1 MPQPVAA
8 ERRVISTMKPLQRR
22 EILVLAFLAFIAVAA
37 LTGSPGQIGELIRGQ
52 LLSSFAFLTSIQ
64 LVAGLIGIFVLER
77 RYPAQPNVALFSPAV
92 AMDALYTFVVQ
103 PLTVV
108 VLVLMS
114 EPLSAFLST
123 NASWL
128 VLDTTRSLP
137 LPVALVAG
145 LVITDFFVWLA
156 HVLKHKIP
164 LLWRFHIIHHSQVQI
179 NMFTS
184 NRIHP
189 VEHVQ
194 DLAIQTL
201 PYFILFPSLTSN
213 WKSFMVLNVLY
224 AWQQRFQHSNIATN
238 LGPLRYIIVT
248 PQSHRVHHSLVE
260 EHWNSNYGSV
270 FTWDRLFGM
279 QHDDVESYPIT
290 GLNDNEFPEPAT
302 WSPREF
308 LRCLADQFTY
318 PFKRDVIARV
328 SQPVGAG
335 GTASS
340 YR

>member
-1 MPQPVAA
+1 MV
-8 ERRVISTMKPLQRR
+8 
-22 EILVLAFLAFIAVAA
+22 AFLLFIAVAA
-37 LTGSPGQIGELIRGQ
+37 YTEAPGYVGELIRRQ
-52 LLSSFAFLTSIQ
+52 VLSSFAFLTSIQ
-64 LVAGLIGIFVLER
+64 LIAGLIGIFVLER
-77 RYPAQPNVALFSPAV
+77 LYPAQPNVPLFSPAV
-92 AMDALYTFVVQ
+92 AMDALYTFMIQ

-108 VLVLMS
+108 ILVLMS
-114 EPLSAFLST
+114 EPLSTFLSE

-128 VLDTTRSLP
+128 VVDTTRTLP
-137 LPVALVAG
+137 LPVALIAG

-164 LLWRFHIIHHSQVQI
+164 LLWRFHVIHHSQEQI

-189 VEHVQ
+189 IEHVQ
-194 DLAIQTL
+194 DLMIQTL
-201 PYFILFPSLTSN
+201 PYFILFPSLSSN
-213 WKSFMVLNVLY
+213 WKSFMLLNVLY
-224 AWQQRFQHSNIATN
+224 SWQQRFQHSNIATN

-248 PQSHRVHHSLVE
+248 PQSHRVHHSLIE

-279 QHDDVESYPIT
+279 QNDDVESYPIT
-290 GLNDNEFPEPAT
+290 GLNDADFPEPHT

-318 PFKRDVIARV
+318 PFRGDVIARV
-328 SQPVGAG
+328 SQPLDTEGVP
-335 GTASS
+335 SR
-340 YR
+340 YQ

>member
-1 MPQPVAA
+1 MKSLLRREVVVLAILAFVAA
-8 ERRVISTMKPLQRR
+8 
-22 EILVLAFLAFIAVAA
+22 AA
-37 LTGSPGQIGELIRGQ
+37 AIEAPGYVGELIRRQ
-52 LLSSFAFLTSIQ
+52 VLSSFAFLTSIQ
-64 LVAGLIGIFVLER
+64 LIVGLVAIFALER
-77 RYPAQPNVALFSPAV
+77 KYPAQPNVPLFSPAV
-92 AMDALYTFVVQ
+92 AMDALYTFIVQ

-108 VLVLMS
+108 LLVLMS
-114 EPLSAFLST
+114 EPLSTFLAD
-123 NASWL
+123 NAGWL
-128 VLDTTRSLP
+128 VVDTTRNLP

-164 LLWRFHIIHHSQVQI
+164 LLWRFHVIHHSQTQI

-189 VEHVQ
+189 VEHIQ

-213 WKSFMVLNVLY
+213 WKSFMLLNVAY

-248 PQSHRVHHSLVE
+248 PQSHRIHHSLIE

-290 GLNDNEFPEPAT
+290 GLNDRDFPEPTT
-302 WSPREF
+302 WSPRDF
-308 LRCLADQFTY
+308 VRCLADQFTY
-318 PFKRDVIARV
+318 SFKGDVIARV
-328 SQPVGAG
+328 SQPLDTEDMSPG
-335 GTASS
+335 

>member
-1 MPQPVAA
+1 MTANMKADTPRLPHREVVVVVLLAA
-8 ERRVISTMKPLQRR
+8 V
-22 EILVLAFLAFIAVAA
+22 AVAA
-37 LTGSPGQIGELIRGQ
+37 VTEAPGYVGELVRRQ
-52 LLSSFAFLTSIQ
+52 VLSSFAFLTSIQ
-64 LVAGLIGIFVLER
+64 LIAGLTGIFILER
-77 RYPAQPNVALFSPAV
+77 KYPAQPNVPLFSPAV
-92 AMDALYTFVVQ
+92 AMDALYTFIVQ

-108 VLVLMS
+108 LLVLVS
-114 EPLSAFLST
+114 EPLSNFLATS
-123 NASWL
+123 ASWL
-128 VLDTTRSLP
+128 VVDTTRDLP
-137 LPVALVAG
+137 LPVMLVCG

-164 LLWRFHIIHHSQVQI
+164 LLWRFHVIHHSQVQI

-189 VEHVQ
+189 IEHVQ

-213 WKSFMVLNVLY
+213 WKSFMILNVLY

-248 PQSHRVHHSLVE
+248 PQSHRVHHSLIE
-260 EHWNSNYGSV
+260 AHWNSNYGSV

-279 QHDDVESYPIT
+279 QNDDVESYPIT
-290 GLNDNEFPEPAT
+290 GLNDGDFPEPTT
-302 WSPREF
+302 WSPRGF

-318 PFKRDVIARV
+318 PFKSDVIARV
-328 SQPVGAG
+328 SQPLD
-335 GTASS
+335 TDQMASR